1 MIDFTTLTIV
11 DYAVVFV
18 LFMSAVFSTL
28 RGMTREFLGLLG
40 WVVSVVV
47 ANYAKPLLEDPIAD
61 LINADGLSAALA
73 WGLPFAATVIIWFL
87 LASLLSPGLTRA
99 GLGSLDRW
107 LGVIFGVAR
116 GYLLVLL
123 AFIVAVLALEGENKL
138 PATIQNA
145 QSTPLFS
152 QSAQYFASL
161 QYFASF
167 MPDDYNDK
175 LSSSLIDHKGVNATA
190 AEAIDNM
197 IDNDADIVKK
207 PLELLNDEKTN

>member
-1 MIDFTTLTIV
+1 MIDFTALTVV

-18 LFMSAVFSTL
+18 LIVSAIFSTL

-40 WVVSVVV
+40 WVVAVVV
-47 ANYAKPLLEDPIAD
+47 ANYARPLLEDPIAD
-61 LINADGLSAALA
+61 MINADGLSAALA

-107 LGVIFGVAR
+107 LGVIFGLAR

-123 AFIVAVLALEGENKL
+123 AFIGAVLAIEGENNL

-145 QSTPLFS
+145 QSTPL
-152 QSAQYFASL
+152 SAKAPSIL
-161 QYFASF
+161 PNLCR
-167 MPDDYNDK
+167 M
-175 LSSSLIDHKGVNATA
+175 ITATNYRP
-190 AEAIDNM
+190 I
-197 IDNDADIVKK
+197 
-207 PLELLNDEKTN
+207 

>member
-1 MIDFTTLTIV
+1 MIDFTAITVV

-18 LFMSAVFSTL
+18 LIVSAIFSTL

-40 WVVSVVV
+40 WVVAVVV
-47 ANYAKPLLEDPIAD
+47 ANYARPLLEDPIANM
-61 LINADGLSAALA
+61 INSDGLSAALA

-107 LGVIFGVAR
+107 LGVIFGLAR

-123 AFIVAVLALEGENKL
+123 AFIGAVLAIEGEDNL

-152 QSAQYFASL
+152 QSAQYFAE
-161 QYFASF
+161 F
-167 MPDDYNDK
+167 MPDDYSDK
-175 LSSSLIDHKGVNATA
+175 LLSNLIDHTGDDATA
-190 AEAIDNM
+190 AETIEKM
-197 IDNDADIVKK
+197 IDDGAAIVKK
-207 PLELLNDEKTN
+207 PLELLNDEKSN

>member
-11 DYAVVFV
+11 DYTVVLA
-18 LFMSAVFSTL
+18 LFISAVFSTL

-40 WVVSVVV
+40 WGVSVVV

-61 LINADGLSAALA
+61 LINADGLSAAFA
-73 WGLPFAATVIIWFL
+73 WGLPFAVTVITCFL
-87 LASLLSPGLTRA
+87 LASLISPGLTVA

-107 LGVIFGVAR
+107 LGVIFGVTR

-123 AFIVAVLALEGENKL
+123 AFIVAVLALEDENKL
-138 PATIQNA
+138 PAAIQNA

-152 QSAQYFASL
+152 QSAQFFAT
-161 QYFASF
+161 F
-167 MPDDYNDK
+167 MPDDFSDK
-175 LSSSLIDHKGVNATA
+175 ISSSLVVHKGVNATPA
-190 AEAIDNM
+190 DAIDNM
-197 IDNDADIVKK
+197 IDSAADIVKK

>member
-1 MIDFTTLTIV
+1 MIDFTALTVV

-18 LFMSAVFSTL
+18 LIVSAIFSTL

-40 WVVSVVV
+40 WVVAVVV
-47 ANYAKPLLEDPIAD
+47 ANYARPLLEDPIAD
-61 LINADGLSAALA
+61 MINADGLSAALA

-107 LGVIFGVAR
+107 LGVIFGLAR

-123 AFIVAVLALEGENKL
+123 AFIGAVLAVEGENNL

-145 QSTPLFS
+145 QCATLFS
-152 QSAQYFASL
+152 QSAQYFAE
-161 QYFASF
+161 F
-167 MPDDYNDK
+167 MPDDYSDK
-175 LSSSLIDHKGVNATA
+175 LSSNLIDHTGDAATA
-190 AEAIDNM
+190 AETIEKMVDDGAAI
-197 IDNDADIVKK
+197 IKK
-207 PLELLNDEKTN
+207 PLELLNDEKSN

>member
-1 MIDFTTLTIV
+1 MIDLTALTVV

-18 LFMSAVFSTL
+18 LIVSAIFSTL

-40 WVVSVVV
+40 WVVAVVV
-47 ANYAKPLLEDPIAD
+47 AYYVRPLLEDPIAD
-61 LINADGLSAALA
+61 MINADGLSAALA

-107 LGVIFGVAR
+107 LGVIFGLAR

-123 AFIVAVLALEGENKL
+123 AFIGAVLATEGQNKL

-152 QSAQYFASL
+152 QSAQYFAK
-161 QYFASF
+161 F
-167 MPDDYNDK
+167 MPDDYSDK
-175 LSSSLIDHKGVNATA
+175 LSSNLIDHTGDGATA
-190 AEAIDNM
+190 AETIEKM
-197 IDNDADIVKK
+197 IDDGAAIVKK
-207 PLELLNDEKTN
+207 PLELLNDEKSN

>member
-1 MIDFTTLTIV
+1 MIEFAALTVV

-18 LFMSAVFSTL
+18 LIVSAIFSTL

-40 WVVSVVV
+40 WVVAVVV
-47 ANYAKPLLEDPIAD
+47 ANYARPLLEDPIAD
-61 LINADGLSAALA
+61 IVNADGLSAALA

-107 LGVIFGVAR
+107 LGVIFGLAR
-116 GYLLVLL
+116 GYLLVIL
-123 AFIVAVLALEGENKL
+123 AFIGAVLAIEGEKNL

-152 QSAQYFASL
+152 QSAQYFAK
-161 QYFASF
+161 F
-167 MPDDYNDK
+167 MPDDYSDK
-175 LSSSLIDHKGVNATA
+175 LSSNLIDHTGDGATA
-190 AEAIDNM
+190 VGTIEKLID
-197 IDNDADIVKK
+197 DGATIVKK
-207 PLELLNDEKTN
+207 PLELLNDEKSN

>member
-11 DYAVVFV
+11 DYVVVFV
-18 LFMSAVFSTL
+18 LFLSAVFSSL

-40 WVVSVVV
+40 WVVSIVF
-47 ANYAKPLLEDPIAD
+47 ANYAKPLLENPIAD
-61 LINADGLSAALA
+61 LIKSDGLSAALA
-73 WGLPFAATVIIWFL
+73 WGLPFVATVIIWFI

-107 LGVIFGVAR
+107 LGIIFGLAR

-123 AFIVAVLALEGENKL
+123 AFIVAVLFLEGENKL

-152 QSAQYFASL
+152 QSAQFFANF

-167 MPDDYNDK
+167 MPDDFSNQ
-175 LSSSLIDHKGVNATA
+175 LSSSLIDHKGVKANAV
-190 AEAIDNM
+190 EAVDSVIENTV
-197 IDNDADIVKK
+197 DIVKT
-207 PLELLNDEKTN
+207 P

>member
-1 MIDFTTLTIV
+1 MIDFTTLTIF

-47 ANYAKPLLEDPIAD
+47 ANYAKPLLEDLISD
-61 LINADGLSAALA
+61 LINADGLGAALA

-87 LASLLSPGLTRA
+87 LASLLSPGLTHA
-99 GLGSLDRW
+99 GLGSLDRL

-123 AFIVAVLALEGENKL
+123 AFIGAVLAIEGENNL

-152 QSAQYFASL
+152 QSAQYFAK
-161 QYFASF
+161 F
-167 MPDDYNDK
+167 MPDDYSGK
-175 LSSSLIDHKGVNATA
+175 LSSNLIDHTGDGATA
-190 AEAIDNM
+190 VGTIEKIID
-197 IDNDADIVKK
+197 DGATIVKK
-207 PLELLNDEKTN
+207 PLELLNDEKSN

>member
-1 MIDFTTLTIV
+1 MIDFTAITVV

-18 LFMSAVFSTL
+18 LIVSAIFSTL

-40 WVVSVVV
+40 WVVAVVV
-47 ANYAKPLLEDPIAD
+47 ANYARPLLEDPIAD
-61 LINADGLSAALA
+61 IVNADGLSAALA

-107 LGVIFGVAR
+107 LGVIFGLAR

-123 AFIVAVLALEGENKL
+123 AFIGAVLAVEGENNL

-152 QSAQYFASL
+152 QSAQYFAE
-161 QYFASF
+161 F
-167 MPDDYNDK
+167 MPDDYSDK
-175 LSSSLIDHKGVNATA
+175 LSSNLIDHTGDAATA
-190 AEAIDNM
+190 AETIEKMVDDGAAI
-197 IDNDADIVKK
+197 IKK
-207 PLELLNDEKTN
+207 PLELLNDEKSN

>member
-1 MIDFTTLTIV
+1 MIEFTSLTIV
-11 DYAVVFV
+11 DYAVFFV

-47 ANYAKPLLEDPIAD
+47 ANYAKPLLENPITD

-73 WGLPFAATVIIWFL
+73 WGIPFAATVIIWFL
-87 LASLLSPGLTRA
+87 IASILSPGLTRA

-107 LGVIFGVAR
+107 LGVFFGLTR

-123 AFIVAVLALEGENKL
+123 AFIGAVLAIEGENKL

-145 QSTPLFS
+145 QTTPIFS
-152 QSAQYFASL
+152 KTAQYFAK
-161 QYFASF
+161 F
-167 MPDDYNDK
+167 MPDEIHKK
-175 LSSSLIDHKGVNATA
+175 LSSNLINHTGAYTTATDKIEKIKNNGA
-190 AEAIDNM
+190 RIL
-197 IDNDADIVKK
+197 KK

>member
-1 MIDFTTLTIV
+1 MIDFTALNVV

-18 LFMSAVFSTL
+18 LIASAIFSTL

-40 WVVSVVV
+40 WVVAVVV
-47 ANYAKPLLEDPIAD
+47 ANYARPLLEDPIAGI
-61 LINADGLSAALA
+61 INADGLSAALA

-107 LGVIFGVAR
+107 LGVIFGLAR

-123 AFIVAVLALEGENKL
+123 AFIGAVLAIEGENNL

-152 QSAQYFASL
+152 QSARYFAK
-161 QYFASF
+161 F
-167 MPDDYNDK
+167 MPDDYSDK
-175 LSSSLIDHKGVNATA
+175 LSSNLIDHTGDDATA
-190 AEAIDNM
+190 AETIEKM
-197 IDNDADIVKK
+197 IDDGAAIVKK
-207 PLELLNDEKTN
+207 PLELLNDEKSN

>member
-1 MIDFTTLTIV
+1 M
-11 DYAVVFV
+11 
-18 LFMSAVFSTL
+18 
-28 RGMTREFLGLLG
+28 
-40 WVVSVVV
+40 
-47 ANYAKPLLEDPIAD
+47 
-61 LINADGLSAALA
+61 
-73 WGLPFAATVIIWFL
+73 
-87 LASLLSPGLTRA
+87 SPGLTRA

-123 AFIVAVLALEGENKL
+123 AFIGAVLALEGENKL
-138 PATIQNA
+138 PTTIQNA

-152 QSAQYFASL
+152 QSAQYFAS
-161 QYFASF
+161 F
-167 MPDDYNDK
+167 MPDDYSDK

-197 IDNDADIVKK
+197 IDNGADILKK

>member
-1 MIDFTTLTIV
+1 MIELTSLTIV

-61 LINADGLSAALA
+61 LINADGLSVALA

-123 AFIVAVLALEGENKL
+123 AFIIAVLALEGEHKL

-145 QSTPLFS
+145 QSTPFFS
-152 QSAQYFASL
+152 LSAQHFAR
-161 QYFASF
+161 F
-167 MPDDYNDK
+167 MPADYSDK
-175 LSSSLIDHKGVNATA
+175 LSSSLIDHKDVNTTA
-190 AEAIDNM
+190 VEAIENM
-197 IDNDADIVKK
+197 IDNGAGIVKK
-207 PLELLNDEKTN
+207 PLELLNDEKTD

>member
-1 MIDFTTLTIV
+1 M
-11 DYAVVFV
+11 
-18 LFMSAVFSTL
+18 
-28 RGMTREFLGLLG
+28 
-40 WVVSVVV
+40 
-47 ANYAKPLLEDPIAD
+47 
-61 LINADGLSAALA
+61 
-73 WGLPFAATVIIWFL
+73 GLPFAATVIIWFL

-123 AFIVAVLALEGENKL
+123 AFIGAVLALEGENKL

-152 QSAQYFASL
+152 QSAK
-161 QYFASF
+161 YFASF

-175 LSSSLIDHKGVNATA
+175 FSSSLIDHKGVNATA

-197 IDNDADIVKK
+197 IDNGADIVKK
-207 PLELLNDEKTN
+207 PLELLNDEKDQLTMLHKKPTDPLQRLRCNAHISLVINVK